1 MNRIS
6 NPVHDLGDRLLDPEV
21 METPRRLS
29 RDEHRAM
36 AGPDWSWARPDPEED
51 DDND

>member
-1 MNRIS
+1 MNRTP
-6 NPVHDLGDRLLDPEV
+6 NRVHELCDRLLDPEA

-51 DDND
+51 NSND